1 MVLPNGRADQEG
13 VRIGDIVE
21 TINGKHCT
29 SYKMF
34 NAKVRGARDVLR
46 LRFIRGSMLTKCKHL
61 KHLPPAPV
69 KPALQGLVL
78 NNKPALSSRMHR
90 NYPSSK
96 IFSINPSD
104 FIAINGYNVLF
115 LEMLAGRKVFH
126 ATIDMDH
133 LHRKIEYESPFLL
146 SSDHGSQISGYNSIK
161 EDFSDSTQSTAG
173 TRSHNCFVHA

>member
-1 MVLPNGRADQEG
+1 
-13 VRIGDIVE
+13 
-21 TINGKHCT
+21 
-29 SYKMF
+29 
-34 NAKVRGARDVLR
+34 
-46 LRFIRGSMLTKCKHL
+46 
-61 KHLPPAPV
+61 
-69 KPALQGLVL
+69 
-78 NNKPALSSRMHR
+78 MHR

-161 EDFSDSTQSTAG
+161 EDFSDSTQSTAAAVLPKKA
-173 TRSHNCFVHA
+173 TLQQKIRQISNRAIRTFDVN